1 MQDFEKLGVF
11 YLGREA
17 SGEGAAEGD
26 LVLYDSRDLT
36 THAVIVG
43 MTGSGKTGLG
53 IGLLEEAAIDGV
65 PAIAIDPKGD
75 LGNLLLSFPEL
86 RPQDFRPWVD
96 EGEAARKG
104 VTPDDFAA
112 RTAQAWRE
120 GLAAWGQDGA
130 RIRRLRDA
138 VDLAI
143 YTPGNASGRPL
154 QVLKSLAAPPPALA
168 ADNSALRERI
178 QTTVSGLLGLLGV
191 DADPVQGREHI
202 LLSTILDHAWRAGT
216 DLDLASLIREIQKPP
231 FASVGVFDLESFYPA
246 KDRLGLAMALN
257 NLVASPGFSAWMEG
271 EPLDVNRLL
280 HTPEGRPRLSVISIA
295 HLSDAERMFFVT
307 ILLGEIL
314 AWVRA
319 QPGTSSLRA
328 VLYMDEIFGYFPPT
342 ANPPSKTAMLTL
354 LKQARAYGLGVVLS
368 TQNPVDLDY
377 KGLSNAGTWFIGRL
391 QTARDK
397 ERVIEGLEG
406 AASGAQF
413 DRGATERVLAGLGNR
428 RFLMR
433 NVHEDAMVVF
443 ETRWAL
449 SYLRGP
455 LTLPQIRSLCAG
467 AAASSPPAPQAVA
480 APVPAPAPPAGP
492 ARGGGKPA
500 LPPGIPEYFV
510 KPSKAAGSLTY
521 RPMAAGASKL
531 HFVDAKA
538 DVDAW
543 VPFAHLAPLSDD
555 GGGVIWEE
563 ATARPEWSAGL
574 DPRPRE
580 GAAFEPLPGAPGPRA
595 VAAWKESLE
604 DHLYQN
610 VTLDLFS
617 VPALRL
623 ASTPGET
630 LGDFT
635 VRFTQILRERRDAE
649 VAALRAKTEAKLRT
663 MQDRVARAEDR
674 HEREKAQAGQQV
686 MQTAVSL
693 GATVLGALF
702 GRKALGV
709 GTVGRAAT
717 TMRSAGRI
725 GKEREE
731 AARAAEGI
739 EVARQRLADLEADLE
754 REIAALQGRYEPS
767 AVRVETVRIRPRKS
781 DIAVGA
787 VGIAWVPWTT
797 GADGMPEPAF

>member
-11 YLGREA
+11 YLGRETA
-17 SGEGAAEGD
+17 DAGGAEGN
-26 LVLYDSRDLT
+26 LVLYDSKDLT

-86 RPQDFRPWVD
+86 RPEDFRPWVD

-104 VTPDDFAA
+104 ATPDEFAA
-112 RTAQAWRE
+112 RTAQTWRE
-120 GLAAWGQDGA
+120 GLSTWGQDGA
-130 RIRRLRDA
+130 RIRRFRDA

-154 QVLKSLAAPPPALA
+154 QVLKSLGAPPQALL
-168 ADNSALRERI
+168 ADSSALRDRI
-178 QTTVSGLLGLLGV
+178 QSTVSGLLGLLGA
-191 DADPVQGREHI
+191 DADPVQSREHI
-202 LLSTILDHAWRAGT
+202 LLSTILDDAWRAGRN
-216 DLDLASLIREIQKPP
+216 LDLPGLIREIQKPP
-231 FASVGVFDLESFYPA
+231 FAAVGVFDLETFFPA
-246 KDRLGLAMALN
+246 KDRLGLAMGLN

-271 EPLDVNRLL
+271 EPLDVQRLL
-280 HTPEGRPRLSVISIA
+280 HTPEGKPRLSVLSIA

-314 AWVRA
+314 VWARA

-328 VLYMDEIFGYFPPT
+328 ILYMDEIFGYFPPT
-342 ANPPSKTAMLTL
+342 ANPPSKTPMLTL

-397 ERVIEGLEG
+397 ERVIEGIEG
-406 AASGAQF
+406 ATAGAEF
-413 DRGATERVLAGLGNR
+413 DRPEMERILAGLGNR
-428 RFLMR
+428 VFLMR
-433 NVHEDAMVVF
+433 NVHEDAMAVF
-443 ETRWAL
+443 ETRWTL

-455 LTLPQIRSLCAG
+455 LTLPQVRSLCAG
-467 AAASSPPAPQAVA
+467 AAARIAPAGAPPAAT
-480 APVPAPAPPAGP
+480 PAPAAG
-492 ARGGGKPA
+492 ASSGAAKPA
-500 LPPGIPEYFV
+500 VPPGTPEYFL
-510 KPSKAAGSLTY
+510 KPTKAAGALVY

-531 HFVDAKA
+531 HFVDAGS

-555 GGGVIWEE
+555 GSGVMWEE

-574 DPRPRE
+574 DPQPRA
-580 GAAFEPLPGAPGPRA
+580 GAGFKDLPGAPGPKA
-595 VAAWKESLE
+595 VAAWKDSLE
-604 DHLYQN
+604 DHLHQN
-610 VTLDLFS
+610 VTLDLFAAPS
-617 VPALRL
+617 LKMVSA
-623 ASTPGET
+623 PGET

-635 VRFTQILRERRDAE
+635 VRFTQALRERRDAE
-649 VAALRAKTEAKLRT
+649 VAALRGKYEAKLRT

-674 HEREKAQAGQQV
+674 HEREKSQAGQQV
-686 MQTAVSL
+686 LQAAVSL

-702 GRKALGV
+702 SRKAFSV

-725 GKEREE
+725 GKERED
-731 AARAAEGI
+731 AARAAESI
-739 EVARQRLADLEADLE
+739 EVARQRLAELEEELE
-754 REIAALQGRYEPS
+754 REIAALQDRHEPS
-767 AVRVETVRIRPRKS
+767 SARVETIHIRPRKS

-797 GADGMPEPAF
+797 APDGMPEPAF

>member
-11 YLGREA
+11 YLGREVA
-17 SGEGAAEGD
+17 GEGGAEGN

-104 VTPDDFAA
+104 LTPDEFAA
-112 RTAQAWRE
+112 RTAQTWRE
-120 GLAAWGQDGA
+120 GLAKWGQDGD
-130 RIRRLRDA
+130 RIRRFRDA
-138 VDLAI
+138 VDLAV

-154 QVLKSLAAPPPALA
+154 QVLRSLAAPPPALL
-168 ADNSALRERI
+168 ADSSALRDRI
-178 QTTVSGLLGLLGV
+178 QSTVSGLLGLLGV

-202 LLSTILDHAWRAGT
+202 LLSTVLDHAWRAGK
-216 DLDLASLIREIQKPP
+216 DLDLAGLIREIQKPP
-231 FASVGVFDLESFYPA
+231 FTTVGVFDLETFFPA
-246 KDRLGLAMALN
+246 KDRLGLAMGLN

-271 EPLDVNRLL
+271 EPLDVQRLL
-280 HTPEGRPRLSVISIA
+280 HTPEGKPRLSVLSIA

-397 ERVIEGLEG
+397 ERVIAGLEG
-406 AASGAQF
+406 ASGGAAF
-413 DRGATERVLAGLGNR
+413 DRGGMERVLAGLGNR
-428 RFLMR
+428 VFLMR
-433 NVHEDAMVVF
+433 NVHDEAMAVF

-467 AAASSPPAPQAVA
+467 APAAASPAAPAAAPPAAV
-480 APVPAPAPPAGP
+480 PAPPA
-492 ARGGGKPA
+492 RGGARPA
-500 LPPGIPEYFV
+500 LPPGTPEYFV
-510 KPSKAAGSLTY
+510 KPLKGGAGLTY

-531 HFVDAKA
+531 HFVDARA
-538 DVDAW
+538 DVDTW
-543 VPFAHLAPLSDD
+543 LPLAHLAPLSDD
-555 GGGVIWEE
+555 GAGVIWEE

-574 DPRPRE
+574 DPQPRD
-580 GAAFEPLPGAPGPRA
+580 GAAFEPLPGAPGPKA
-595 VAAWKESLE
+595 VAAWKASLE

-610 VTLDLFS
+610 VTLDLFA
-617 VPALRL
+617 VPALKL
-623 ASTPGET
+623 VSTPGES

-635 VRFTQILRERRDAE
+635 IRFTQALRERRDAE
-649 VAALRAKTEAKLRT
+649 VAALRSKYEARLRT

-674 HEREKAQAGQQV
+674 HEREKSQAGQQM

-702 GRKALGV
+702 GRKAFSV

-731 AARAAEGI
+731 TARAAEGI
-739 EVARQRLADLEADLE
+739 EAARQRLAEIEADLE
-754 REIAALQGRYEPS
+754 REVAALQERYEPS
-767 AVRVETVRIRPRKS
+767 ALRVETVRIRPRKS
-781 DIAVGA
+781 DIAIGA

>member
-11 YLGREA
+11 YLGRETA
-17 SGEGAAEGD
+17 GEGGAEGN

-86 RPQDFRPWVD
+86 RAQDFRPWVD

-104 VTPDDFAA
+104 ATPDEFAA
-112 RTAQAWRE
+112 RTAQTWRE
-120 GLAAWGQDGA
+120 GLATWGQDGA
-130 RIRRLRDA
+130 RIRRFREA
-138 VDLAI
+138 ADLAI
-143 YTPGNASGRPL
+143 YTPGTTSGRPL
-154 QVLKSLAAPPPALA
+154 QVMRSLAAPPAALA
-168 ADNSALRERI
+168 ADSSALRDRI
-178 QTTVSGLLGLLGV
+178 QSTVSGLLGLLGLE
-191 DADPVQGREHI
+191 ADPVQSREHI

-216 DLDLASLIREIQKPP
+216 DLDLPSLIRAIQKPP
-231 FASVGVFDLESFYPA
+231 FAAVGVFDLETFFPA
-246 KDRLGLAMALN
+246 KDRMGLAMGLN

-271 EPLDVNRLL
+271 EPLDVQRLL
-280 HTPEGRPRLSVISIA
+280 YTPEGRPRLSVLSIA
-295 HLSDAERMFFVT
+295 HLSDTERMFFVT

-328 VLYMDEIFGYFPPT
+328 ILYMDEIFGYFPPT

-406 AASGAQF
+406 AAGGAVF
-413 DRGATERVLAGLGNR
+413 DRAATERVLAGLGNR
-428 RFLMR
+428 VFLMR
-433 NVHEDAMVVF
+433 NVHEDATAVF

-467 AAASSPPAPQAVA
+467 APPPAASVPPTGA
-480 APVPAPAPPAGP
+480 ATAASPAPAAQ
-492 ARGGGKPA
+492 GGVRPA
-500 LPPGIPEYFV
+500 LPPGTPEYFV
-510 KPSKAAGSLTY
+510 KPSKAAATPVY
-521 RPMAAGASKL
+521 RPMVAGASKL

-555 GGGVIWEE
+555 GSGVIWEE

-574 DPRPRE
+574 DPQPRA
-580 GAAFEPLPGAPGPRA
+580 GATFEALPGAPGPKS
-595 VAAWKESLE
+595 VAAWRDSLE

-610 VTLDLFS
+610 VTLDLFGLPS
-617 VPALRL
+617 LKLV
-623 ASTPGET
+623 STPGES

-635 VRFTQILRERRDAE
+635 VRFTQTLRERRDAE
-649 VAALRAKTEAKLRT
+649 VAALRSKYESKLRT

-674 HEREKAQAGQQV
+674 HEREKSQAGQQM
-686 MQTAVSL
+686 MQTAISL
-693 GATVLGALF
+693 GSTVLGALF

-725 GKEREE
+725 GKERED

-739 EVARQRLADLEADLE
+739 EVARQRLGELEAELE
-754 REIAALQGRYEPS
+754 REITALQARYEPS
-767 AVRVETVRIRPRKS
+767 AVRVEPLHIRPRKS

-787 VGIAWVPWTT
+787 VGLAWVPWTT
-797 GADGMPEPAF
+797 GPDGMPEPAF